1 VTTSLQLLRDLSDDC
16 RRDHLCHLAER
27 FVGRQAWTRWPTRA
41 VVRVVERVIEHGRLI
56 VIDDGA
62 ARRQAGGARHTAAEE
77 PVTKTSP
84 VRTAPAGWIW
94 IDVVDE
100 RGEAVATRFQL
111 ERPDGQQIDEPLGA
125 GNSISLKGLMP
136 GTCRL
141 VLPGIDWLCQRVKR
155 RTPVQVNAGQV
166 QYRPGQ
172 PLVLDTDRSHEVV
185 IPAFRDLWM
194 EMPLDDAG
202 DHDEE
207 ARSLERHLFILRGSD
222 GYQASATVD
231 DDVTT
236 DHDDLLTLTFANLY
250 PGPTYDL
257 ISQRGDGQQ
266 HVLFAAQ
273 PFDALF
279 PRGWTDVGELDRL
292 SHR

>member
-1 VTTSLQLLRDLSDDC
+1 VTTSLQLLRELRDDC
-16 RRDHLCHLAER
+16 HRDHLCQLAER
-27 FVGRQAWTRWPTRA
+27 FVGRQSWSRWPTRA
-41 VVRVVERVIEHGRLI
+41 VLSAVERVIEQGQLV
-56 VIDDGA
+56 VIDDEAG
-62 ARRQAGGARHTAAEE
+62 RRHAGGVRHTAAEK
-77 PVTKTSP
+77 PAIKASP
-84 VRTAPAGWIW
+84 GRKAPAAWIW

-111 ERPDGQQIDEPLGA
+111 ERPDGRQIDESLAA
-125 GNSISLKGLMP
+125 GSSISGKGLMP

-141 VLPGIDWLCQRVKR
+141 VLPEIDRRCQRVKR
-155 RTPVQVNAGQV
+155 LTPVQVSPGQI

-172 PLVLDTDRSHEVV
+172 SLVLDTDHSYEVV

-194 EMPLDDAG
+194 ETPLDDAA
-202 DHDEE
+202 DED
-207 ARSLERHLFILRGSD
+207 RSLHRHQFILRGSD

-231 DDVTT
+231 DDVTI

-257 ISQRGDGQQ
+257 ISQRADGQQ

-279 PRGWTDVGELDRL
+279 PRGWTDVRELDRL